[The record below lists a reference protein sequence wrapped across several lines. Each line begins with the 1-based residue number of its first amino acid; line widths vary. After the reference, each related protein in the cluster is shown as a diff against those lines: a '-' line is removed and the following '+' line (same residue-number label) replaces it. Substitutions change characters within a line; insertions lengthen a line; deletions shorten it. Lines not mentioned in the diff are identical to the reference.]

1 MEQMKKLKW
10 LIVLVGFV
18 SFSSQATSRFSL
30 SCPSKFIGTVTSV
43 TDVDSS
49 TFQKVEVSFSVVQIV
64 KGDTFETKKIQVIK
78 DGPVDF
84 KAGQTYTVETRDA
97 LLCDASLLSS
107 TN

>member
-49 TFQKVEVSFSVVQIV
+49 FRLFKLLKAILSRQK
-64 KGDTFETKKIQVIK
+64 K
-78 DGPVDF
+78 F
-84 KAGQTYTVETRDA
+84 KLLKMGQLILRPGKLTQ
-97 LLCDASLLSS
+97 
-107 TN
+107 